1 MATKANPSLRDL
13 GGWVLSWVSI
23 ATLGMVAVV
32 GLGLTLLAVLAEASG
47 RDLLIQ
53 VLALQVLLV

>member
-1 MATKANPSLRDL
+1 
-13 GGWVLSWVSI
+13 
-23 ATLGMVAVV
+23 MVAVV